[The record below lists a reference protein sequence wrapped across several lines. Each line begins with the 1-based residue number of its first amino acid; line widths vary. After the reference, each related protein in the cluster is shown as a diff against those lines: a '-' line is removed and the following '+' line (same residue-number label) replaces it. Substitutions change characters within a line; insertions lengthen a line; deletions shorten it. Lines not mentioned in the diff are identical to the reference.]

1 MDCGIIIFS
10 IFLVA
15 ASGQWL
21 QQDQISKTM
30 KEKQSV
36 SFSCKVTGRCWGNLV
51 HWYQKREGEPFT
63 WILYFDFDDNSISRD
78 STHPQRADFT
88 VGRESDTSELKI
100 QSVKVFHSATYYCAC
115 WDSSTHSENISAS
128 RVCIWVSPCAFIG
141 PTYCN
146 EMLEFGSGT
155 RLSVTDNTVQKPK
168 VTVYS
173 ESNPESKVNTLL
185 CLAGDMFP
193 DLVKISW
200 MLEDENGKAVKVPK
214 AEGEQLEQREEGRT
228 TSMIIID
235 NEKIYRNK
243 YICSVE
249 HEGGPQDVYMLKDK
263 PTEAPRTTGASPTC
277 LFRNDTQQ
285 SQTLHLAD
293 ESFQSTFS
301 LNLASL
307 VYTVMIVKSM
317 VYCCGLSI
325 LLHHRSLGRGPST
338 CRHIH

>member
-115 WDSSTHSENISAS
+115 WDSSTH
-128 RVCIWVSPCAFIG
+128 R
-141 PTYCN
+141 
-146 EMLEFGSGT
+146 LEFGSGT